1 MNNSIIKLKSIIS
14 QKCSYIYV
22 VICVLAVMGYTYYLK
37 ELYPFGSN
45 SIIYADMVQQTAP
58 FYYNFFDIIK
68 GNANIFYDFNTAMGF
83 NIFSTISGYF
93 LSPFSYIILLFKRE
107 NIILAINIV
116 FMAKI
121 IGCGLSCTWILR
133 KYFNSIKTYW
143 VVFLSLL
150 YAFSSYNLIMYQII
164 NWLDIV
170 IIFPILLV
178 SLRNLLDNKKIVVY
192 TITLTYIM
200 LMSYQLGFMVI
211 LFILFISAVY
221 IKLYVEKKDRKNR
234 VFLLGIGTITA
245 ILIAFIKILP
255 SIIQTFESSRTGGN
269 ITGLLTSHTSYMY
282 DRISFLF
289 SGVIIYPLIFL
300 LILKYKENKKFLILT
315 LSALML
321 TLLPIVVD
329 PINRLWHMGS
339 YSSFPFRYG
348 FIPTLI
354 FIIMAAYYIDK
365 YESKCFES
373 YIFKKGRFAIGI
385 VLLGVCIASLI
396 FIEKNFYVQIQQ
408 AISSLTLYVNLK
420 VFKLLL
426 LAGGIILLVSGIIFI
441 TERGNYNNIFVK
453 LVFIVLISSYSLF
466 NLHNY
471 IGIESMMSRINEQYN
486 HMNNIYT
493 YEFNDE
499 DNYYRVKDI
508 DQIYTTYTAN
518 TPFVTNK
525 KSLAHYTSLTSE
537 NHMLVMKKLG
547 YGSNWTRTYD
557 GGGTAFTDS
566 LFNVKYVIS
575 NRELNSSIYNYVGE
589 TNDIKIYENKFYIPN
604 GIKILKDNM
613 LNDVLEANSVF
624 EAQNNIYKSISNSNE
639 NIIEELTDFKL
650 INLIKEEKEG
660 YQTYRKIDENQKAYI
675 ELEIDN
681 LGKKQVY
688 LNALRDLEN
697 SKNSVLYNSLKIN
710 INGEPYNSYFDG
722 IESNEFPTE
731 INNGL
736 LDLGQYDNGNVK
748 VTIEV
753 IKNFE
758 VKELSIGIL
767 DTDKL
772 KLLSNKYKN
781 VTSDITVNKNK
792 INSTVQGKLG
802 ESLFIAIPFDEGF
815 KCKING
821 NNTKVE
827 KVFDNFISIHLIDGE
842 NRIELTYTPKGLVL
856 GSIISSIIILISIV
870 GIILNKKGI
879 RFRSDI
885 YEAISYYIYKIIYIL
900 AILVIYIVPIIFFIY
915 YWIIV

>member
-1 MNNSIIKLKSIIS
+1 MDKYKYISFKLKNIQSYIITSIIII
-14 QKCSYIYV
+14 
-22 VICVLAVMGYTYYLK
+22 VLMLFIYYLK
-37 ELYPFGSN
+37 GLYPFGIN
-45 SIIYADMVQQTAP
+45 TIIYADMVQQTAP
-58 FYYNFFDIIK
+58 LYYNFFDIIK
-68 GNANIFYDFNTAMGF
+68 GNAGIFYDFNTAMGF

-121 IGCGLSCTWILR
+121 IGCGLSCTWILK
-133 KYFNSIKTYW
+133 KYFNNLKTYW
-143 VVFLSLL
+143 TVFLSLL

-170 IIFPILLV
+170 IIFPVLLV
-178 SLRNLLDNKKIVVY
+178 SLRNLLDNKKIISYIV
-192 TITLTYIM
+192 TLTLIM
-200 LMSYQLGFMVI
+200 IMSYQLGFMVI
-211 LFILFISAVY
+211 LFILFTSAVY
-221 IKLYVEKKDRKNR
+221 MNLYVEKIDRKNR
-234 VFLLGIGTITA
+234 VFLLGIGTIAA

-255 SIIQTFESSRTGGN
+255 SIIQTFGSSRGGFN
-269 ITGLLTSHTSYMY
+269 ITDILKSHTSYMY
-282 DRISFLF
+282 DRMSFLF
-289 SGVIIYPLIFL
+289 SGAIIYPLIFL
-300 LILKYKENKKFLILT
+300 LLLKYKENKKFLILT
-315 LSALML
+315 LSSIML
-321 TLLPIVVD
+321 TLLPIVID

-354 FIIMAAYYIDK
+354 FIIMAAYYINK
-365 YESKCFES
+365 YESKPFES
-373 YIFKKGRFAIGI
+373 YSFKKGRFTIEI
-385 VLLGVCIASLI
+385 VLLGICIVSLI
-396 FIEKNFYVQIQQ
+396 FIEKIFYVQIQK

-426 LAGGIILLVSGIIFI
+426 LAGGIILLVSTIVFI
-441 TERGNYNNIFVK
+441 MERRNYNNIFVK
-453 LVFIVLISSYSLF
+453 LIFTVMISSSILF
-466 NLHNY
+466 NFYNY
-471 IGIESMMSRINEQYN
+471 VGIDNMMNRIIDQYDDMNAIYDYDMNEDQ
-486 HMNNIYT
+486 
-493 YEFNDE
+493 
-499 DNYYRVKDI
+499 YYRVKDI

-557 GGGTAFTDS
+557 GGGTIFTDS

-575 NRELNSSIYNYVGE
+575 NRELNSSIYNYVDEING
-589 TNDIKIYENKFYIPN
+589 IKIYENKFYIPN
-604 GIKILKDNM
+604 GIKISKDNIV
-613 LNDVLEANSVF
+613 NDVLEATSVF

-660 YQTYRKIDENQKAYI
+660 YQKYRKIDESKKAYI
-675 ELEIDN
+675 ELEMDN
-681 LGKKQVY
+681 LGEKQVY
-688 LNALRDLEN
+688 LDVLRALEN
-697 SKNSVLYNSLKIN
+697 SNNSVLYNSLKIN
-710 INGEPYNSYFDG
+710 INGQPYNSYFDG
-722 IESNEFPTE
+722 IESNEFPTQ

-736 LDLGQYDNGNVK
+736 LDLGEYNNENVK

-753 IKNFE
+753 INNFE
-758 VKELSIGIL
+758 VKELSIGLL
-767 DTDKL
+767 DMDKL
-772 KLLSNKYKN
+772 ELLSNKYKN
-781 VTSDITVNKNK
+781 VTSDIIVNKNK

-802 ESLFIAIPFDEGF
+802 ENLFIAIPFDEGF

-821 NNTKVE
+821 KNSTIE
-827 KVFDNFISIHLIDGE
+827 KNFDNFISIPLIEGE
-842 NRIELTYTPKGLVL
+842 NRIELTFIPKGLVL

-879 RFRSDI
+879 RFRSDK
-885 YEAISYYIYKIIYIL
+885 YELIAYYVYKFVYIL

>member
-385 VLLGVCIASLI
+385 VLLGVCIVSLI

-486 HMNNIYT
+486 HMNSIYT

>member
-83 NIFSTISGYF
+83 NIFSTISGFF

>member
-22 VICVLAVMGYTYYLK
+22 VICVLVVIGYSYYLK
-37 ELYPFGSN
+37 GLYPFGSN
-45 SIIYADMVQQTAP
+45 SIIYADMVQQIAP
-58 FYYNFFDIIK
+58 FYYKFFDIIN
-68 GNANIFYDFNTAMGF
+68 GSSSIFYDFNTAMGF
-83 NIFSTISGYF
+83 NIFATISGYF

-121 IGCGLSCTWILR
+121 IGCGLSCTWILK
-133 KYFNSIKTYW
+133 KYFNNLKTYW

-192 TITLTYIM
+192 TVTLTYIM

-385 VLLGVCIASLI
+385 VLLGVCIVSLI

-518 TPFVTNK
+518 TSFVTNK

-589 TNDIKIYENKFYIPN
+589 TNDIKIYENKVYIPD
-604 GIKILKDNM
+604 GIKILKDNI

-660 YQTYRKIDENQKAYI
+660 YQTYRKINESQKAYI

-688 LNALRDLEN
+688 LNVLRDLEN

-748 VTIEV
+748 ITIEV
-753 IKNFE
+753 IKSFE
-758 VKELSIGIL
+758 VKELSIGLL

-772 KLLSNKYKN
+772 ELLSNKYKN
-781 VTSDITVNKNK
+781 VTSDIIVNKNK

-802 ESLFIAIPFDEGF
+802 ENLFIAIPFDKGF
-815 KCKING
+815 KCTING
-821 NNTKVE
+821 NISTIE
-827 KVFDNFISIHLIDGE
+827 KTFDNFISIPLIEGE

-879 RFRSDI
+879 RFRTDI
-885 YEAISYYIYKIIYIL
+885 YEAISYNIYKIIYIL
-900 AILVIYIVPIIFFIY
+900 SILVIYIVPLIFFIY

>member
-1 MNNSIIKLKSIIS
+1 MDRYKNISLKLRNIQAYIITSIIII
-14 QKCSYIYV
+14 
-22 VICVLAVMGYTYYLK
+22 VLMLFIYYLK
-37 ELYPFGSN
+37 GLYPFGSN

-68 GNANIFYDFNTAMGF
+68 GNSNIFYDFNTAMGF

-385 VLLGVCIASLI
+385 VLLGVCIVSLI

-486 HMNNIYT
+486 HMNSIYT

>member
-22 VICVLAVMGYTYYLK
+22 LICILAVMGYSYYLK
-37 ELYPFGSN
+37 ELYPFGNN

-58 FYYNFFDIIK
+58 FYYNFFNIIK
-68 GNANIFYDFNTAMGF
+68 GSASIFYDFNTAMGF
-83 NIFSTISGYF
+83 NIFSSISGYF
-93 LSPFSYIILLFKRE
+93 LSPFSYIILLFDRE

-116 FMAKI
+116 LIAKI
-121 IGCGLSCTWILR
+121 TGCGLSCTWML
-133 KYFNSIKTYW
+133 KKCFNNIKTYW

-178 SLRNLLDNKKIVVY
+178 SLRNLLDNKKIISY
-192 TITLTYIM
+192 IITLTLIM
-200 LMSYQLGFMVI
+200 LISYQVGYMVI
-211 LFILFISAVY
+211 LFILFTSAVY
-221 IKLYVEKKDRKNR
+221 MKLYVEKKDRKNR
-234 VFLLGIGTITA
+234 IFLLGIGTIAA
-245 ILIAFIKILP
+245 ILTAFIKILP
-255 SIIQTFESSRTGGN
+255 AIIQTFDSSRMGGN
-269 ITGLLTSHTSYMY
+269 ITDILKSHTSYMY
-282 DRISFLF
+282 DRMPFLF
-289 SGVIIYPLIFL
+289 SGAIIYPLIFL

-315 LSALML
+315 LSSLML
-321 TLLPIVVD
+321 TLLPVVVD

-365 YESKCFES
+365 YESKPFDS
-373 YIFKKGRFAIGI
+373 YRFKKGRFAIEI
-385 VLLGVCIASLI
+385 ALLGLCILVLI

-426 LAGGIILLVSGIIFI
+426 LSGGIILLVSAIIFI
-441 TERGNYNNIFVK
+441 MERGNYNNIFVK
-453 LVFIVLISSYSLF
+453 LIFIVLISSYSLF
-466 NLHNY
+466 NLYNY
-471 IGIESMMSRINEQYN
+471 IGIESMMNRITEKYN
-486 HMNNIYT
+486 DMNNIYT
-493 YEFNDE
+493 YEVNEE
-499 DNYYRVKDI
+499 DHYYRVKDI

-525 KSLAHYTSLTSE
+525 KSLAHYTSLTNE

-557 GGGTAFTDS
+557 GGGTIFTDS
-566 LFNVKYVIS
+566 LFNVKYIIS
-575 NRELNSSIYNYVGE
+575 NRELNSSIYNYVDE
-589 TNDIKIYENKFYIPN
+589 TNGIKIYENKFYIPN
-604 GIKILKDNM
+604 GIKISKNNIV
-613 LNDVLEANSVF
+613 NDVLEAISVF

-660 YQTYRKIDENQKAYI
+660 YQTYRKIDESKDAYI

-688 LNALRDLEN
+688 LNVLKDLEN
-697 SKNSVLYNSLKIN
+697 SKNSVSYNSLKIN

-736 LDLGQYDNGNVK
+736 LDLGQYENGNVK

-758 VKELSIGIL
+758 VKELSIGLL

-772 KLLSNKYKN
+772 ELLSNKYKD

-802 ESLFIAIPFDEGF
+802 ENLFIAIPFDEGF
-815 KCKING
+815 NCNING
-821 NNTKVE
+821 NSSKIE
-827 KVFDNFISIHLIDGE
+827 KNFDNFISIPLIEGE

-870 GIILNKKGI
+870 VIILNKKGI
-879 RFRSDI
+879 SFKTDS
-885 YEAISYYIYKIIYIL
+885 YELIAYYVYKIIYML